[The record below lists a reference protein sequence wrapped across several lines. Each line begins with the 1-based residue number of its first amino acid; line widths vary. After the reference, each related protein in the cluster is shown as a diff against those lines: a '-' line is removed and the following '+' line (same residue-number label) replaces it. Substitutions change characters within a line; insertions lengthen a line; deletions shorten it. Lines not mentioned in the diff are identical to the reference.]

1 MLYEKPRLEYWRKLR
16 NLSRNELADKSGTSY
31 SAIQKYELGQKNLR
45 AASYQTVIT
54 IAEVLEIKPEELFE
68 KSSQQG

>member
-16 NLSRNELADKSGTSY
+16 NMSRIELADKTGTSY

-45 AASYQTVIT
+45 AASYQTVIA
-54 IAEVLEIKPEELFE
+54 IADILEIRPEELFE
-68 KSSQQG
+68 